1 MTEENG
7 EPVQDASQMTSVVM
21 QTASDDADVESQ
33 TSQKSLF
40 DGLYNCFQPVISF
53 LYRPSRSER
62 EHDDWNI
69 KFEDIKELKWLGSG
83 SQGVVFLGV
92 YKGQEVAVKKVR
104 HEKETDIRHLR
115 KLQHP
120 NIVAFR
126 GVCTQ
131 APCYCVVMEYCSEG
145 QLFDILRTGREIP
158 PRLVFSW
165 ARQIAHGM
173 HYLHSKKIIHRDL
186 KSPK

>member
-1 MTEENG
+1 MTDEDG
-7 EPVQDASQMTSVVM
+7 ATSQDTPEDCEMTSIPLG
-21 QTASDDADVESQ
+21 TASRDTE
-33 TSQKSLF
+33 SQKSQSSLL
-40 DGLYNCFQPVISF
+40 DGLYNCFQPFVSLF
-53 LYRPSRSER
+53 YRSRTSEM
-62 EHDDWNI
+62 EDDSWNI

-126 GVCTQ
+126 
-131 APCYCVVMEYCSEG
+131 
-145 QLFDILRTGREIP
+145 
-158 PRLVFSW
+158 
-165 ARQIAHGM
+165 
-173 HYLHSKKIIHRDL
+173 
-186 KSPK
+186 